1 MIPTVLVIA
10 FLGAILWPT
19 RAVVV
24 VAATSVGWL
33 ALVLFE
39 GSVSSPGGLVGSTA
53 LGVVN
58 AAVGFA
64 MGWTVRRQ
72 VGERGRPMGNWR

>member
-19 RAVVV
+19 RAVLV
-24 VAATSVGWL
+24 VAATVVVWISL
-33 ALVLFE
+33 ATID
-39 GSVSSPGGLVGSTA
+39 GSVSSPAEFVGSAA
-53 LGVVN
+53 LGVAN

-64 MGWTVRRQ
+64 IGWALRRQ
-72 VGERGRPMGNWR
+72 ISQWSLGD

>member
-19 RAVVV
+19 RSVWV
-24 VAATSVGWL
+24 VAAISVAWL
-33 ALVLFE
+33 AVVWID
-39 GSVSSPGGLVGSTA
+39 GNVSSPAELVGSAA
-53 LGVVN
+53 LGIVN

-64 MGWTVRRQ
+64 IGWTVRRQ
-72 VGERGRPMGNWR
+72 FRE